1 MQKRVI
7 HIGADHAG
15 FELKEYLKHSLK
27 KKGHEVYDEGAH
39 KLDKG
44 DDYPDFAIKVAREV
58 ADNPES
64 KGILCC
70 GSAQGM
76 CITANKVPSV
86 RAVAPATIKEAQ
98 LTRTHNNAN
107 VLCLAGW
114 SLTKSKAQKL
124 VDAWLNSEFSN
135 EARHVRRL
143 KKITDL
149 ENHPREE

>member
-1 MQKRVI
+1 MQKKVI
-7 HIGADHAG
+7 HLGADHAG
-15 FELKEYLKHSLK
+15 FELKEYIKNYLK

-39 KLDKG
+39 TLDKA
-44 DDYPDFAIKVAREV
+44 DDYPDYAKKVAQEV
-58 ADNPES
+58 ADNADT

-76 CITANKVPSV
+76 CIAANKVQGV
-86 RAVAPATIKEAQ
+86 RAVAPANLKEAQ

-114 SLTKSKAQKL
+114 SLSKKKAIKL
-124 VDAWLNSEFSN
+124 IEAWLSSEFSN

-149 ENHPREE
+149 ENRHSEE